1 MKETIEVDKGFMVR
15 TLEQKAQS
23 WPVFARN
30 VKDPSFDLV
39 KIIGFVIDEGL
50 YRHDEQLAAMVNSCD
65 FSERFREKVVATIER
80 AVTAFE
86 KVLKQLKREEISKL
100 G

>member
-1 MKETIEVDKGFMVR
+1 MNETVDKGLVVR

-23 WPVFARN
+23 WPAFAGN
-30 VKDPSFDLV
+30 VKDPSFSLV
-39 KIIGFVIDEGL
+39 KVIGFVIDEEL

-86 KVLKQLKREEISKL
+86 KVLKQLENEEVSKL